1 MTHTNVNPSV
11 IWSHSGDWTGG
22 PAVFYSCASPGRASY
37 LMASLVVAPSHR
49 LTSTI
54 HVRFMFVTPRWQTN
68 GWGVVSFCPS
78 WWPVLK
84 GAAWWTK
91 PAGWW
96 NKDNGHY
103 LLTTSR
109 NCQMSSDLP
118 TGVLCFSSPAAPR
131 LRRGCALHLLC
142 RRVASISKFSVST
155 MLSFK
160 WRRIIW
166 RARNRKCS

>member
-1 MTHTNVNPSV
+1 MNPSV
-11 IWSHSGDWTGG
+11 IWSHSGDWTSG
-22 PAVFYSCASPGRASY
+22 PAVFYSCTSPGKTSY
-37 LMASLVVAPSHR
+37 LMASLVVAQSHR

-103 LLTTSR
+103 LLTTVIARCPVTSR
-109 NCQMSSDLP
+109 QVCSASPPLLLPGWGEDVLYICCVGEWHPSASSL
-118 TGVLCFSSPAAPR
+118 
-131 LRRGCALHLLC
+131 
-142 RRVASISKFSVST
+142 
-155 MLSFK
+155 
-160 WRRIIW
+160 
-166 RARNRKCS
+166 